1 MLSFVCIYIPVCNYI
16 ILHAVVVV
24 DYMWNYMRKLLHAL
38 MDDKTIPEE
47 KNEKLYEHSYH
58 Y

>member
-1 MLSFVCIYIPVCNYI
+1 MLSLVCIYIPVCNCI

-24 DYMWNYMRKLLHAL
+24 DYMLNYMRKLLHAL

-47 KNEKLYEHSYH
+47 KKQKAI
-58 Y
+58 